1 MNPLGNG
8 NVQNNQLPPQM
19 RQNIQQV
26 KGLMQ
31 AMNGNPAQLAQ
42 QNPMLNQ
49 VMQMCNGQNPQA
61 VFMSMCKQ
69 RGIDPDAILKELRS

>member
-8 NVQNNQLPPQM
+8 NLNTNTLSPQM
-19 RQNIQQV
+19 MQNIQQV
-26 KGLMQ
+26 KGMMN
-31 AMNGNPAQLAQ
+31 AMRGNPIQLAQ

-61 VFMSMCKQ
+61 VFMQMCKQ
-69 RGIDPDAILKELRS
+69 RGFDPDAILRELQN